1 MNILCLD
8 PGNHT
13 GWCLYNDSNGN
24 IIGGTIMEQDTWR
37 YLYVLFTELRPDM
50 VVIESF
56 NLYPGMAQHMAWNS
70 FYPVE
75 VIGAVH
81 YLCHRYGIPYVM
93 QKPSVKKYAG
103 KLRPELVETI
113 KEHSSLVV
121 QSMPGAEPFMEHTKD
136 AILHLQYYLRN
147 PSKVTITPKAFGK

>member
-1 MNILCLD
+1 
-8 PGNHT
+8 
-13 GWCLYNDSNGN
+13 
-24 IIGGTIMEQDTWR
+24 
-37 YLYVLFTELRPDM
+37 M

-103 KLRPELVETI
+103 KLKPELVEAV
-113 KEHSSLVV
+113 KAHSSIVV
-121 QSMPGAEPFMEHTKD
+121 RCMPGAEPFMEHTKD

>member
-13 GWCLYNDSNGN
+13 GWCLYNDSNGS

-37 YLYVLFTELRPDM
+37 YLYVLFTELQPDM

-103 KLRPELVETI
+103 KLKPELVEAI

-121 QSMPGAEPFMEHTKD
+121 KVMPGAEPFMEHTKD

-147 PSKVTITPKAFGK
+147 SSRVTVTPKAFGE

>member
-13 GWCLYNDSNGN
+13 GWCLYNDSNGS

-37 YLYVLFTELRPDM
+37 YLYVLFTELQPDM

-81 YLCHRYGIPYVM
+81 YLCHKYGIPYVM

-103 KLRPELVETI
+103 KLKPELVEAI

-121 QSMPGAEPFMEHTKD
+121 KFMPGAEPFMEHTKD